1 MSNINFWDSD
11 AWSILLIFSLLL
23 GSLLTANIL
32 KKTIPYLQKTLI
44 PTSVLGGSILMIIA
58 AVYKL
63 IMKEGLFDSTLFGVG
78 STGEPVG
85 RANLELIIYHSLAL
99 GFIASSLKTTKS
111 KLNKHRA
118 TEVFNT
124 GLTTVATYLL
134 QGFVGIGITVIVAL
148 FIPGFFKAAGML
160 LPFGFGQGTGQ
171 ALNYGSM
178 YEKMEVGGFPGGT
191 NFGITIAALGFLSAS
206 IGGVIHLNYL
216 KRRGRLVTAN
226 HEDFIHTSE
235 EIESP
240 NEIPMQESCDKMTIQ
255 IAIIGVAYFL
265 TYAAMWGLGLLIP
278 GMKST
283 IYGFNFLI
291 GVIAASL
298 VKFVMNTLKRVN
310 IIKKEYTNNFL
321 LTRISNLFFD
331 IMVVAGV
338 AAIDLGA
345 LQEYWGV
352 VIILAVVGLVIT
364 YVYNRFV
371 AKKLFRRYSEE
382 QFLMMYGMLTGTAS
396 TGTIL
401 LREIDG
407 NFKTPA
413 ADNMIYQN
421 LPAIAFGFPLMLIA
435 GVNFAPVKPG
445 LACIV
450 MAIAF
455 VAINFLLFRSLIFKK
470 KIRHR
475 RKKK

>member
-1 MSNINFWDSD
+1 MSTINFWDSD
-11 AWSILLIFSLLL
+11 AWSILLIFTLLL

-63 IMKEGLFDSTLFGVG
+63 IMKEGLFESPLFGIG

-99 GFIASSLKTTKS
+99 GFIASSLKTTKN
-111 KLNKHRA
+111 KLNKRRA

-124 GLTTVATYLL
+124 GITTVATYLL
-134 QGFVGIGITVIVAL
+134 QGSVGIAITIIVAF

-171 ALNYGSM
+171 ALNYGAM
-178 YEKMEVGGFPGGT
+178 YEGLENGGFAGGT
-191 NFGITIAALGFLSAS
+191 NFGITIAALGFLCAS
-206 IGGVIHLNYL
+206 IGGVIHLNIL
-216 KRRGRLVTAN
+216 RRRGRLKTA
-226 HEDFIHTSE
+226 ECEEIIHSSE

-255 IAIIGVAYFL
+255 IAIIGVAYFI
-265 TYAAMWGLGLLIP
+265 TYAAMWLLGLLIP

-283 IYGFNFLI
+283 IYGFNFII
-291 GVIAASL
+291 GVLSAAF

-345 LQEYWGV
+345 LQDYWGI
-352 VIILAVVGLVIT
+352 VIILAVAGLIVT
-364 YVYNRFV
+364 YVYNRIV
-371 AKKLFRRYSEE
+371 AKALFKRYSEE

-407 NFKTPA
+407 SFKTPA

-435 GVNFAPVKPG
+435 GANFAPVKPG
-445 LACIV
+445 LALVVLTVSFIL
-450 MAIAF
+450 
-455 VAINFLLFRSLIFKK
+455 INILLFRSAIFKRRA
-470 KIRHR
+470 RHR

>member
-23 GSLLTANIL
+23 GSLLVGNIL

-44 PTSVLGGSILMIIA
+44 PTSVLGGLILMIIA

-63 IMKEGLFDSTLFGVG
+63 IMKEALFDSTLFGVG
-78 STGEPVG
+78 SSGEPIG

-99 GFIASSLKTTKS
+99 GFIASSLKTTKN

-118 TEVFNT
+118 TEVLNT

-134 QGFVGIGITVIVAL
+134 QGSVGILVTIIVAL

-178 YEKMEVGGFPGGT
+178 YEGMENGGFSGGT

-216 KRRGRLVTAN
+216 RRRGKLKTACD
-226 HEDFIHTSE
+226 EDFIHSSE
-235 EIESP
+235 EIETP

-283 IYGFNFLI
+283 IYGFNFII
-291 GVIAASL
+291 GVLSAAL
-298 VKFVMNTLKRVN
+298 VKLVMNTLKRVN

-338 AAIDLGA
+338 AAIDLDA
-345 LQEYWGV
+345 LQNYWGI
-352 VIILAVVGLVIT
+352 VIILGVVGLVIT
-364 YVYNRFV
+364 YVYNRIV

>member
-1 MSNINFWDSD
+1 MSTINFWDSD
-11 AWSILLIFSLLL
+11 AWSILLIFTLLL

-63 IMKEGLFDSTLFGVG
+63 IMKEGLFESPLFGIG

-99 GFIASSLKTTKS
+99 GFIASSLKTTKN
-111 KLNKHRA
+111 KLNKRRA

-124 GLTTVATYLL
+124 GITTVATYLL
-134 QGFVGIGITVIVAL
+134 QGSVGIAITIIVAF

-171 ALNYGSM
+171 ALNYGAM
-178 YEKMEVGGFPGGT
+178 YEGLENGGFAGGT
-191 NFGITIAALGFLSAS
+191 NFGITIAALGFLCSS
-206 IGGVIHLNYL
+206 IGGVIHLNIL
-216 KRRGRLVTAN
+216 RRRGRLKTA
-226 HEDFIHTSE
+226 ECEEIIHSSE

-255 IAIIGVAYFL
+255 IAIIGVAYFI
-265 TYAAMWGLGLLIP
+265 TYAAMWLLGLLIP

-283 IYGFNFLI
+283 IYGFNFII
-291 GVIAASL
+291 GVLSAAF
-298 VKFVMNTLKRVN
+298 VKLVMNTLKRVN

-345 LQEYWGV
+345 LQDYWGI
-352 VIILAVVGLVIT
+352 VIILAVAGLIVT
-364 YVYNRFV
+364 YVYNRIV
-371 AKKLFRRYSEE
+371 AKALFKRYSEE

-407 NFKTPA
+407 GFKTPA

-435 GVNFAPVKPG
+435 GANFAPVKPG
-445 LACIV
+445 LALVVLVVSFIL
-450 MAIAF
+450 
-455 VAINFLLFRSLIFKK
+455 INILLFRSVIFKRK
-470 KIRHR
+470 PRHR

>member
-23 GSLLTANIL
+23 GSLLVGNIL

-44 PTSVLGGSILMIIA
+44 PTSVLGGLILMIIA

-63 IMKEGLFDSTLFGVG
+63 IMKEALFDSTLFGVG
-78 STGEPVG
+78 SSGEPVG

-134 QGFVGIGITVIVAL
+134 QGSVGILVTIIVAL

-171 ALNYGSM
+171 ALNYGAM
-178 YEKMEVGGFPGGT
+178 YEGMENGGFSGGT

-216 KRRGRLVTAN
+216 RRRGKLKTACD
-226 HEDFIHTSE
+226 EDFIHSSE
-235 EIESP
+235 EIETP

-283 IYGFNFLI
+283 IYGFNFII
-291 GVIAASL
+291 GVLSAAL
-298 VKFVMNTLKRVN
+298 VKLVMNTLKRVN

-338 AAIDLGA
+338 AAIDLDA
-345 LQEYWGV
+345 LQDYWGV
-352 VIILAVVGLVIT
+352 VIILGVVGLVIT
-364 YVYNRFV
+364 YVYNRIV

-450 MAIAF
+450 MAVAF